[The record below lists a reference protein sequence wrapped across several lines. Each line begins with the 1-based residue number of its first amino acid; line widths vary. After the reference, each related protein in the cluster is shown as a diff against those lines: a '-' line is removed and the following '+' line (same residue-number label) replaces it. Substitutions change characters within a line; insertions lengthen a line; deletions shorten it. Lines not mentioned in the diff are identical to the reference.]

1 MNNKDLGKKYG
12 DIKVQMTSIKE
23 TTANFD
29 FQDENEDIRVH
40 LEVPV
45 ELLPK
50 IEREVSLNDLLK
62 MKPDITINKLN
73 K

>member
-12 DIKVQMTSIKE
+12 DMKVQMTSIKK

-62 MKPDITINKLN
+62 IIVLIL
-73 K
+73 